1 MDRVDESDSP
11 IDQRDPGGDRFDRRP
26 TSGGN
31 TVIQDYQVSE
41 RPAWRSVAQE
51 VLGIGAAAALF
62 PFGIKRSDRR
72 TPRRP
77 DQRTVVLV
85 HGYLANRSTLFP
97 VAAYLR
103 LRGVEQVLSFNYN
116 ATAGVEQAALGLREY
131 LRRHVRGGRIDLVC
145 HSLGG
150 LLARVYIQELGG
162 ARRVDR
168 CVTLGTP
175 HRGTYN
181 SYWLNSRVGSE
192 LRPDSPLL
200 ARLRASRESAAGV
213 RFLSLVA
220 GSDNLVVP
228 RVFASH
234 EQEIHIPDLGH
245 VSMLFSPRVLR
256 RVADYLVTSEA
267 AEARAERSTGY
278 AV

>member
-1 MDRVDESDSP
+1 
-11 IDQRDPGGDRFDRRP
+11 
-26 TSGGN
+26 
-31 TVIQDYQVSE
+31 VIQDYRVSE
-41 RPAWRSVAQE
+41 RPAWRLIAQE
-51 VLGIGAAAALF
+51 ALGVAAAAALF
-62 PFGIKRSDRR
+62 PFGIKRSSDR
-72 TPRRP
+72 TPRQQ
-77 DQRTVVLV
+77 DQRTVVLI

-103 LRGVEQVLSFNYN
+103 LRGIKQVLSFNYSSS
-116 ATAGVEQAALGLREY
+116 TGVEQSALALREY

-150 LLARVYIQELGG
+150 LVARVYIQELGG

-168 CVTLGTP
+168 CITLGTP

-200 ARLRASRESAAGV
+200 SRLHGSRAGASDV

-234 EQEIHIPDLGH
+234 EREVHVPDLGH
-245 VSMLFSPRVLR
+245 ISMLFSPRVLR
-256 RVADYLVTSEA
+256 MVADNLITPEGTT
-267 AEARAERSTGY
+267 AETEPVRSG
-278 AV
+278 

>member
-1 MDRVDESDSP
+1 M
-11 IDQRDPGGDRFDRRP
+11 
-26 TSGGN
+26 
-31 TVIQDYQVSE
+31 IQDYLESE
-41 RPAWRSVAQE
+41 RPVWRGIAQE
-51 VLGIGAAAALF
+51 VLGVAAAAVLY
-62 PFGIKRSDRR
+62 PFGIKRSQRR
-72 TPRRP
+72 TPRVQS
-77 DQRTVVLV
+77 QRTVVLV

-97 VAAYLR
+97 VAAVLKA
-103 LRGVEQVLSFNYN
+103 RGVKQVLSFNYSSS
-116 ATAGVEQAALGLREY
+116 AGVEQAALALREY

-150 LLARVYIQELGG
+150 LVARVYVQELGG

-192 LRPDSPLL
+192 LRPDSALL
-200 ARLRASRESAAGV
+200 SRLHGSRASASGV

-228 RVFASH
+228 RVFAGH
-234 EQEIHIPDLGH
+234 EREIHVPDLGH
-245 VSMLFSPRVLR
+245 ISMLFSPRVLR
-256 RVADYLVTSEA
+256 IVADFLVTSEA
-267 AEARAERSTGY
+267 TGY
-278 AV
+278 EHKQPSGCAA

>member
-1 MDRVDESDSP
+1 
-11 IDQRDPGGDRFDRRP
+11 
-26 TSGGN
+26 
-31 TVIQDYQVSE
+31 VIQDYRVSE
-41 RPAWRSVAQE
+41 RPAWHLIAQE
-51 VLGIGAAAALF
+51 ALGVAAAAVLF
-62 PFGIKRSDRR
+62 PFGVRPSGRR
-72 TPRRP
+72 TPRQP

-103 LRGVEQVLSFNYN
+103 LRGVKQVLSFNYRSGS
-116 ATAGVEQAALGLREY
+116 GVEQAALGLRDY

-150 LLARVYIQELGG
+150 LVARVYIQELGG

-168 CVTLGTP
+168 CITLGTP

-181 SYWLNSRVGSE
+181 SYWLSSRVGSE

-200 ARLRASRESAAGV
+200 SRLHASRANAPGV

-234 EQEIHIPDLGH
+234 EQETHVPDLGH

-256 RVADYLVTSEA
+256 MIGDYLLTPEATRTELEPWHPPRTAGRPSEPPSGV
-267 AEARAERSTGY
+267 AERP
-278 AV
+278 VC